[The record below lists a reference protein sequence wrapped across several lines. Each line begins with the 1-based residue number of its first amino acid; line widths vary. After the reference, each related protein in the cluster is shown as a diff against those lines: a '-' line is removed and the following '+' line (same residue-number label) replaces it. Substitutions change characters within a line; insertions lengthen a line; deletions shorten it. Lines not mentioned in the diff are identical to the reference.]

1 MCILFLSICA
11 SCSQSDKNASH
22 SYAEHWNSKCPIA
35 LINDE
40 ISLTS
45 VHYSHGKFSM
55 SITLNNT
62 APTCV
67 SSLLTL
73 NEEYANR
80 LEMEYYNPGE
90 NELGTTPFMKGLIAQ
105 SPVLR
110 QLIDSI
116 ATLTYTNESS
126 QGYLPLD
133 FVIKDASLFSDSTT
147 ITYNEQW
154 GTISKLEW
162 MNAILPFDIQK
173 NFGWTGDSE
182 NPKLNDEVE
191 FERIP
196 QITNDGCLKIFC
208 SYNADPYFR
217 EKQEPLKIGE
227 VREKYFNKEILEDYI
242 VAQENKSNSIHRY
255 LQACGRRGIKIK
267 FMISGNKDAIDR
279 DLASPEFVKEW
290 ESWGGNDSLVIS
302 YPMQGHK

>member
-1 MCILFLSICA
+1 MQYLYVEWKYCI
-11 SCSQSDKNASH
+11 H
-22 SYAEHWNSKCPIA
+22 
-35 LINDE
+35 
-40 ISLTS
+40 
-45 VHYSHGKFSM
+45 
-55 SITLNNT
+55 
-62 APTCV
+62 
-67 SSLLTL
+67 
-73 NEEYANR
+73 
-80 LEMEYYNPGE
+80 
-90 NELGTTPFMKGLIAQ
+90 
-105 SPVLR
+105 
-110 QLIDSI
+110 
-116 ATLTYTNESS
+116 
-126 QGYLPLD
+126 
-133 FVIKDASLFSDSTT
+133 
-147 ITYNEQW
+147 
-154 GTISKLEW
+154 
-162 MNAILPFDIQK
+162 PFDIQK
-173 NFGWTGDSE
+173 NFGWTGDGE
-182 NPKLNDEVE
+182 NPKLNNEVE

-290 ESWGGNDSLVIS
+290 ESWGGKDSLVIS